1 MRRSRTAHERKSSR
15 RRSWFH
21 GSNIF
26 TMFSSAPPS
35 PDQTSLE
42 ETDVGLTNRQRSQSL
57 TPINTSSTTPTS
69 SIMSRNTL
77 FRNNRSAFSN
87 MLSKASYKKQH
98 HRKESRDSRS
108 SIYDDNCSST
118 MRRSSDATTV
128 SDMLPQKNQQQ
139 QYHNHNQQLFKA
151 DEEEADRI
159 QLKNDLVKLA
169 FEGYI

>member
-1 MRRSRTAHERKSSR
+1 MRRSKTAHERKSSR

-42 ETDVGLTNRQRSQSL
+42 ETDDGLANRQRSQSL
-57 TPINTSSTTPTS
+57 TPINTTATTPTS

-77 FRNNRSAFSN
+77 FRNNRSAFSD
-87 MLSKASYKKQH
+87 MLSKATHKK
-98 HRKESRDSRS
+98 HRKESKDSS
-108 SIYDDNCSST
+108 LYDDNSSS

-128 SDMLPQKNQQQ
+128 SETFPQ
-139 QYHNHNQQLFKA
+139 QYYLNQKLFKT

-169 FEGYI
+169 FEG